1 MADDPP
7 VTDADP
13 SHGPTV
19 LHWAVVLFVVGHFVV
34 LFVFTVAC
42 VVAIVEVEIAGGWSA
57 VHIRGSLFIWIS
69 TWLLMLFGA
78 YPLPALAFW
87 RPFLRASVSWLDILR
102 RRKRPLAE
110 ADRGREWLYS
120 PWGPWILIVNC
131 LVPMIAAGVGLAWLW
146 Q

>member
-1 MADDPP
+1 M
-7 VTDADP
+7 
-13 SHGPTV
+13 
-19 LHWAVVLFVVGHFVV
+19 F
-34 LFVFTVAC
+34 
-42 VVAIVEVEIAGGWSA
+42 
-57 VHIRGSLFIWIS
+57 
-69 TWLLMLFGA
+69 FGA

-87 RPFLRASVSWLDILR
+87 RPFLRVSVSWLDILR
-102 RRKRPLAE
+102 RRRRPLAE

>member
-1 MADDPP
+1 MADDAP
-7 VTDADP
+7 VTNDDP
-13 SHGPTV
+13 SHGPTAS
-19 LHWAVVLFVVGHFVV
+19 HWAVVLFVVGHFVV
-34 LFVFTVAC
+34 LLVFTIAC

-87 RPFLRASVSWLDILR
+87 RPFLRVSVSWLDILR
-102 RRKRPLAE
+102 RRRRPLAE

-120 PWGPWILIVNC
+120 SWGPWILIVNC
-131 LVPMIAAGVGLAWLW
+131 LVPMVAAGIGLVWLW
-146 Q
+146 R